1 MSYTACK
8 SIVQQD
14 VGSYV

>member
-8 SIVQQD
+8 SVEQQD
-14 VGSYV
+14 VGCYM

>member
-8 SIVQQD
+8 SIVQQG
-14 VGSYV
+14 VGCYV

>member
-14 VGSYV
+14 VGCYM

>member
-8 SIVQQD
+8 NIEQQD
-14 VGSYV
+14 VGCYV